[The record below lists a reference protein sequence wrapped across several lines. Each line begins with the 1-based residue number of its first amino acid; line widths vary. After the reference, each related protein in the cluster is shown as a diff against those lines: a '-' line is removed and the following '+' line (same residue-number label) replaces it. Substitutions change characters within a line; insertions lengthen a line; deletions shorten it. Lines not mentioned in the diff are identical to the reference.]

1 MTWRG
6 GWRGA
11 GRALAAPLLCASL
24 LAGCASSSKPKPTP
38 LEEFTPK
45 ISGRAVWQSS
55 IGDVRFPLVAV
66 VRDGRF
72 IVADDDGTVV
82 AIEAETGR
90 EAWRASV
97 GAKLSAGVGSD
108 GRTTAVVTRDGE
120 LAAIEAG
127 AVKWRKPIGTR
138 VTTPPLVAGERVFVL
153 GVDRSLHAFDALD
166 GRRLWGTPRS
176 GDPLTLSQSG
186 VLLAVGD
193 TLVAGQAAR
202 LAGFDPLRGTLR
214 WEVPMASPRGTNE
227 VERLADLVA
236 PVYRDG
242 DKVCVRA
249 FQAAVGCAD
258 TARATLL
265 WSRNFG
271 GADGIAGDAQ
281 LVFAADAADRISA
294 WRAGSGELAWS
305 SERFVHRGLSTPLA
319 LGPTVVFGDGE
330 GFVHWL
336 SRDDGSTLLRLPTDG
351 GAVVAQ
357 PVVAGTTLL
366 VVTRKGGLFAF
377 RPQ

>member
-1 MTWRG
+1 MTASRG
-6 GWRGA
+6 GRGGA
-11 GRALAAPLLCASL
+11 FAAPFLLAAAALIG
-24 LAGCASSSKPKPTP
+24 GCGSTNKPKPTP
-38 LEEFTPK
+38 LEDFTPK
-45 ISGRAVWQSS
+45 ISGRAVWDAS
-55 IGDVRFPLVAV
+55 IGRVQFPLAVV

-72 IVADDDGTVV
+72 IVADDDGNVV
-82 AIEAETGR
+82 ALEVESGR

-108 GRTTAVVTRDGE
+108 GRTTAVVTREGE
-120 LAAIEAG
+120 LVAIESG

-166 GRRLWGTPRS
+166 GRRLWNTPRS
-176 GDPLTLSQSG
+176 GDPLTLSQAG

-214 WEVPMASPRGTNE
+214 WEVPLASPRGTNE
-227 VERLADLVA
+227 VERLADLVG
-236 PVYRDG
+236 PVVRDG

-258 TARATLL
+258 TARASLG

-271 GADGIAGDAQ
+271 GANGVGGDAQ
-281 LVFAADAADRISA
+281 LIVAADAADRIGA
-294 WRAGSGELAWS
+294 WRAATGEVAWS

-319 LGPTVVFGDGE
+319 LGPTVVFGDAE

-336 SRDDGSTLLRLPTDG
+336 SREDGSTLLRLSTDG
-351 GAVVAQ
+351 GAVAAQ